1 MKKAS
6 DVLPAPTPALEVVR
20 CDLLSTAQLKQ
31 VCDDADAAVWC
42 ATGFSD
48 SQDSSL
54 LGKLMGAFKLKFTP
68 QESVDVAAMKAMG
81 ANFKDR
87 PFSSLGGP
95 SIVMCSS
102 AGVTRPQWPDEKKQ
116 RYPGAADI
124 PIVRLNPLG
133 ILDVKREGEDALR
146 ASGASYAI
154 VRPCG
159 LNDKWPS
166 GRPVLSQGDVA
177 VGRINRED
185 VADVL
190 TQMLFEPHASGKT
203 LETIAIPGY
212 PKPLSLDLQLSRLQ
226 ADTTMAAVD
235 ARTQEAVLDAQYAL
249 LQQLV
254 PGETMQPNQL
264 AMGQTYE
271 QLDRGEQGRLG
282 QRGQELPPIVRTES
296 SVG

>member
-1 MKKAS
+1 M
-6 DVLPAPTPALEVVR
+6 
-20 CDLLSTAQLKQ
+20 
-31 VCDDADAAVWC
+31 
-42 ATGFSD
+42 
-48 SQDSSL
+48 
-54 LGKLMGAFKLKFTP
+54 
-68 QESVDVAAMKAMG
+68 
-81 ANFKDR
+81 
-87 PFSSLGGP
+87 
-95 SIVMCSS
+95 
-102 AGVTRPQWPDEKKQ
+102 
-116 RYPGAADI
+116 
-124 PIVRLNPLG
+124 
-133 ILDVKREGEDALR
+133 
-146 ASGASYAI
+146 
-154 VRPCG
+154 
-159 LNDKWPS
+159 
-166 GRPVLSQGDVA
+166 QGDVA

-271 QLDRGEQGRLG
+271 QLDRGEQAFPNPQPLSPKPNDKPVHELG
-282 QRGQELPPIVRTES
+282 GHTRAIHVCVWSCSWCIHRRSRS
-296 SVG
+296 SVCLETTRKPLNRIHTAGGEHDIIARAFAKP